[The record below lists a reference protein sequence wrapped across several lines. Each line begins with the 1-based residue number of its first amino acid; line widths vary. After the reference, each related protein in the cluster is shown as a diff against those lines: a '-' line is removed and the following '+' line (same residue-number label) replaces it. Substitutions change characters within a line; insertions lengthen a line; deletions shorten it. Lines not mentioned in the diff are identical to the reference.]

1 MTPKQLKKLKKQFRQ
16 SKPSDYITQMNQY
29 LTLFENFPSV
39 KYLINNVLE
48 SDRLLKNGLLP
59 QPLPQLILP
68 DNLQDQIY
76 AYINEHYDLGDPKGD
91 QLWNQFVD
99 ALPKLD
105 RLLRN
110 FRDYLEQTYGM
121 WSYVNAPFVSD
132 LSKYIAGRN
141 TLEVMAGNG
150 YISSGLRNL
159 NRGQTIFTTDNQAWR
174 SENATGNHPVTQI
187 EKLDALSAFEKY
199 KSQIDFVIMSWSP
212 DKLTIDW
219 QLLQAIRDSKLDITL
234 ITIGEQDGATGSHE
248 FWSNA
253 HYIEP
258 EMAAK
263 LSTHLKTFDLID
275 EQVYL
280 VK

>member
-1 MTPKQLKKLKKQFRQ
+1 MTPKQLKKLKKQFQQ
-16 SKPSDYITQMNQY
+16 SKPSDYITQMNQF
-29 LTLFENFPSV
+29 LTLFKNFPSV

-59 QPLPQLILP
+59 QPLPHLILP

-76 AYINEHYDLGDPKGD
+76 DYINEHYDLGDPKGD

-174 SENATGNHPVTQI
+174 SENETGNHPVTQI

-234 ITIGEQDGATGSHE
+234 ITIGEQNGATGSHE

-253 HYIEP
+253 HYIEQ
-258 EMAAK
+258 ETATK

>member
-1 MTPKQLKKLKKQFRQ
+1 MTPKQLKKLKKQFQQ
-16 SKPSDYITQMNQY
+16 SKPSDYITQMNQF
-29 LTLFENFPSV
+29 LTLFKNFPSV

-59 QPLPQLILP
+59 QPLPHLILP

-76 AYINEHYDLGDPKGD
+76 DYINEHYDLGDPKGD

-132 LSKYIAGRN
+132 LSKYIARRN

-174 SENATGNHPVTQI
+174 SENETGNHPVTQI

-234 ITIGEQDGATGSHE
+234 ITIGEQNGATGSHE

-253 HYIEP
+253 HYIEQ
-258 EMAAK
+258 ETATK

>member
-1 MTPKQLKKLKKQFRQ
+1 MTPKQLKKLKKQFQQ
-16 SKPSDYITQMNQY
+16 SEPSDYITQMNQY

-59 QPLPQLILP
+59 QPLPKLILP
-68 DNLQDQIY
+68 DNIQDQIY

-174 SENATGNHPVTQI
+174 SENETGNHPVTQI

-219 QLLQAIRDSKLDITL
+219 QLLQAIHDSKLDITL

-253 HYIEP
+253 HYIEQ
-258 EMAAK
+258 ETVTK